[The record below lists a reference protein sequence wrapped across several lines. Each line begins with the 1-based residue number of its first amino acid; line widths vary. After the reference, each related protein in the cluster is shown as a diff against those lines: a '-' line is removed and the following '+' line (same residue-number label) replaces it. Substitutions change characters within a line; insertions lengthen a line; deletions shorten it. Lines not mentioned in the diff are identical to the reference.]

1 MRDEESYVEF
11 AAAARER
18 LRRTAYLL
26 CGDWDRA
33 SDFVQEGLI
42 RVYVAWPRL
51 TRKGGEHAYA
61 RQAVVSAFLDHAR
74 RRSSREFAVE
84 PDPQQA
90 ADGDLA
96 RDVSARVAL
105 MANLAQLPPRQRA
118 CVVLRYFED
127 LDVAQTAE
135 VLGCSQGTVKSQT
148 SKALASLRSM
158 FCESPT
164 GELALKGAW

>member
-1 MRDEESYVEF
+1 
-11 AAAARER
+11 
-18 LRRTAYLL
+18 
-26 CGDWDRA
+26 
-33 SDFVQEGLI
+33 
-42 RVYVAWPRL
+42 
-51 TRKGGEHAYA
+51 
-61 RQAVVSAFLDHAR
+61 
-74 RRSSREFAVE
+74 
-84 PDPQQA
+84 
-90 ADGDLA
+90 
-96 RDVSARVAL
+96 VAL
-105 MANLAQLPPRQRA
+105 MANLAQLPPRQRGA